1 MNEIINWL
9 YRSLTYKMEKMKKVM
24 LSLFVALIFNAQA
37 TEKEIVKAQITEV
50 TVYAQGAQLF
60 QKANYSIKPG
70 ISEIII
76 EGISPYIDQNSLQ
89 VKASGSVVI
98 LDSKYSLFQPT
109 HTVVNEAAIPL
120 KIRREIR
127 QVEDSLKML
136 GFDLLEIQDEID
148 VLTTAKSI
156 IANNGT
162 LRNQGKVTDSLNLL
176 KQAVEYYSS
185 KVLEINKKILAL
197 RKRKVEREAKKS
209 SLDER
214 LQKLRE
220 YQENNGIQPESDEP
234 IHRITVTLSAKEI
247 ATGKLTISYLVENA
261 GWVPRYDLRSDG
273 MTSKINLT
281 YKAQVFQ
288 NSGLDWE
295 NVRLNISTNNP
306 YQNKTKPSLDP
317 WYIDYNNYR
326 VQVQQKANAK
336 ARMAEIAEADAA
348 PMAYSNSLSLNNVN
362 LGKTSADFV
371 QVVRQMTSAEFKIDL
386 PYTIKSDNEQHMVLI
401 KVADLDAEYKY
412 FSIPKLDNAAYLV
425 AQLTNLDELGLV
437 PAQANIFYDG
447 SYIGET
453 YLDPSVM
460 EDTLSLS
467 LGKDPNIL
475 VKRTLLK
482 KESKER
488 IIGES
493 KERTMSYSIE
503 VKNNKA
509 TPIELIIQDQL
520 PITQNPEIL
529 IEPTSLDKGVLETK
543 SGIVT
548 WKINL
553 KPKDNKTINFGYK
566 VKYKKELNV
575 FLN

>member
-1 MNEIINWL
+1 
-9 YRSLTYKMEKMKKVM
+9 MEKMKKVM
-24 LSLFVALIFNAQA
+24 LSLFVAFVLNAQA
-37 TEKEIVKAQITEV
+37 AEKEIVKAQITEV

-60 QKANYSIKPG
+60 QKASYSIKPG
-70 ISEIII
+70 ISEVII

-89 VKASGSVVI
+89 VKATGSVVI

-109 HTVVNEAAIPL
+109 HTVVNESAIPL

-185 KVLEINKKILAL
+185 KVLEINKKILVL

-288 NSGLDWE
+288 SSGLDWE

-306 YQNKTKPSLDP
+306 YQNKTKPSLNP

-326 VQVQQKANAK
+326 TQVQQKTSAK
-336 ARMAEIAEADAA
+336 ARLDEKAEADVA
-348 PMAYSNSLSLNNVN
+348 PMAYTNSLSFNNVN
-362 LGKTSADFV
+362 LGLTSADFV

-401 KVADLDAEYKY
+401 KVADLNADYKY
-412 FSIPKLDNAAYLV
+412 FSIPKLDNSAYLV

-475 VKRTLLK
+475 FKRTLLK

-520 PITQNPEIL
+520 PITQNPEII
-529 IEPTSLDKGVLETK
+529 IESTSLDKGNLETK

-548 WKINL
+548 WNITL
-553 KPKDNKTINFGYK
+553 KPKDNKTINLGYK
-566 VKYKKELNV
+566 VKHKKELNIQ
-575 FLN
+575 LY

>member
-1 MNEIINWL
+1 
-9 YRSLTYKMEKMKKVM
+9 MEKMKKGM
-24 LSLFVALIFNAQA
+24 LSLFVAFAINTQA
-37 TEKEIVKAQITEV
+37 AEKEIVKAQITEV

-70 ISEIII
+70 ISEVII

-89 VKASGSVVI
+89 VKATGSVVI
-98 LDSKYSLFQPT
+98 LDSKYSLFQPV
-109 HTVVNEAAIPL
+109 HTVVNESAIPL

-136 GFDLLEIQDEID
+136 GFDLQEIQDEID
-148 VLTTAKSI
+148 VLITAKSI
-156 IANNGT
+156 ISNNST
-162 LRNQGKVTDSLNLL
+162 LKNQGKVTDSLNLL

-288 NSGLDWE
+288 SSGLDWE

-306 YQNKTKPSLDP
+306 YQNKTKPSLNP

-326 VQVQQKANAK
+326 TQVQQKTSAK
-336 ARMAEIAEADAA
+336 ARLDEKAEADNA
-348 PMAYSNSLSLNNVN
+348 PMAYTNSLSLNNVN
-362 LGKTSADFV
+362 LGMTSADFV

-401 KVADLDAEYKY
+401 KVADLNAEYKY
-412 FSIPKLDNAAYLV
+412 FSIPKLDNSAYLV

-447 SYIGET
+447 TYIGET

-475 VKRTLLK
+475 VKRVLLK

-488 IIGES
+488 IIGET
-493 KERTMSYSIE
+493 KERTMIYSIE

-520 PITQNPEIL
+520 PITQNPEITT
-529 IEPTSLDKGVLETK
+529 EPTSLDKGNLETK
-543 SGIVT
+543 TGIVT

-553 KPKDNKTINFGYK
+553 KPKDNKTIDFGYK
-566 VKYKKELNV
+566 VKHKKDQNIQLY
-575 FLN
+575 

>member
-1 MNEIINWL
+1 
-9 YRSLTYKMEKMKKVM
+9 MEKMKKVM
-24 LSLFVALIFNAQA
+24 LSLFVAFAINAQA
-37 TEKEIVKAQITEV
+37 AEKEIVKAQITEV

-70 ISEIII
+70 ISEVII

-89 VKASGSVVI
+89 VKATGSVVI

-109 HTVVNEAAIPL
+109 HTVVNESAIPL

-288 NSGLDWE
+288 SSGLDWE

-306 YQNKTKPSLDP
+306 YQNKTKPSLNP

-326 VQVQQKANAK
+326 TQVQQKTSAK
-336 ARMAEIAEADAA
+336 ARLDEKAEADVA
-348 PMAYSNSLSLNNVN
+348 PMAYTNSLSFNNVN
-362 LGKTSADFV
+362 LGLTSADFV

-401 KVADLDAEYKY
+401 KVADLNADYKY
-412 FSIPKLDNAAYLV
+412 FSIPKLDNSAYLV

-520 PITQNPEIL
+520 PITQNPEII
-529 IEPTSLDKGVLETK
+529 IESTSLDKGNLETK

-548 WKINL
+548 WNITL

-566 VKYKKELNV
+566 VKHKKELNIQ
-575 FLN
+575 LY

>member
-1 MNEIINWL
+1 
-9 YRSLTYKMEKMKKVM
+9 MEKMKKVM

-37 TEKEIVKAQITEV
+37 AEKEIVKAQITEV

-70 ISEIII
+70 ISEVII

-89 VKASGSVVI
+89 VKATGSVVI
-98 LDSKYSLFQPT
+98 LDSKYSLFQPA
-109 HTVVNEAAIPL
+109 HAVVNEAAIPL

-176 KQAVEYYSS
+176 KQAIEYYST

-197 RKRKVEREAKKS
+197 RKRKVEREAKKT

-220 YQENNGIQPESDEP
+220 YQENNGIQPENDEP

-326 VQVQQKANAK
+326 TQVKEKADGKRLEEIKVQSNN
-336 ARMAEIAEADAA
+336 E
-348 PMAYSNSLSLNNVN
+348 PMAYSNSLSLSKVNV
-362 LGKTSADFV
+362 GMTSADFV

-529 IEPTSLDKGVLETK
+529 IEPTSLDKGALETK
-543 SGIVT
+543 SGTVT

>member
-1 MNEIINWL
+1 
-9 YRSLTYKMEKMKKVM
+9 
-24 LSLFVALIFNAQA
+24 
-37 TEKEIVKAQITEV
+37 
-50 TVYAQGAQLF
+50 
-60 QKANYSIKPG
+60 
-70 ISEIII
+70 
-76 EGISPYIDQNSLQ
+76 
-89 VKASGSVVI
+89 
-98 LDSKYSLFQPT
+98 
-109 HTVVNEAAIPL
+109 
-120 KIRREIR
+120 
-127 QVEDSLKML
+127 
-136 GFDLLEIQDEID
+136 
-148 VLTTAKSI
+148 
-156 IANNGT
+156 
-162 LRNQGKVTDSLNLL
+162 
-176 KQAVEYYSS
+176 
-185 KVLEINKKILAL
+185 
-197 RKRKVEREAKKS
+197 
-209 SLDER
+209 
-214 LQKLRE
+214 
-220 YQENNGIQPESDEP
+220 
-234 IHRITVTLSAKEI
+234 
-247 ATGKLTISYLVENA
+247 LVENA

-348 PMAYSNSLSLNNVN
+348 PMAYSNSLSLSKVNV
-362 LGKTSADFV
+362 GMTSADFV

-412 FSIPKLDNAAYLV
+412 FSIPKLDNSAYLV

-529 IEPTSLDKGVLETK
+529 IEPTTLDKGALETK

>member
-1 MNEIINWL
+1 
-9 YRSLTYKMEKMKKVM
+9 MEKMKKVI
-24 LSLFVALIFNAQA
+24 LSLFVAFAINTQA
-37 TEKEIVKAQITEV
+37 AEKEIVKAQITEV

-70 ISEIII
+70 ISEVII

-89 VKASGSVVI
+89 VKATGSVVI

-109 HTVVNEAAIPL
+109 HTIVNESAIPL

-136 GFDLLEIQDEID
+136 GFDLQEIQDEID

-220 YQENNGIQPESDEP
+220 YQENNGIQPENDEP

-326 VQVQQKANAK
+326 TQVQQKTNAK
-336 ARMAEIAEADAA
+336 ARLDEKAEADAA
-348 PMAYSNSLSLNNVN
+348 PMAYTNSLSLSKVNV
-362 LGKTSADFV
+362 GMTSADFV

-412 FSIPKLDNAAYLV
+412 FSIPKLDNSAYLV

-529 IEPTSLDKGVLETK
+529 IEPTTLDKGALETK

>member
-1 MNEIINWL
+1 
-9 YRSLTYKMEKMKKVM
+9 MEKMKKVI
-24 LSLFVALIFNAQA
+24 LSLFVAFAINTQA
-37 TEKEIVKAQITEV
+37 AEKEIVKAQITEV

-70 ISEIII
+70 ISEVII

-89 VKASGSVVI
+89 VKATGSVVI

-109 HTVVNEAAIPL
+109 HTIVNESAIPL

-156 IANNGT
+156 ISNNGT

-220 YQENNGIQPESDEP
+220 YQENNGIQPENDEP

-326 VQVQQKANAK
+326 TQVQQKTNAK
-336 ARMAEIAEADAA
+336 ARLDEKAEADAA
-348 PMAYSNSLSLNNVN
+348 PMAYTNSLSLSKVNV
-362 LGKTSADFV
+362 GMTSADFV

-412 FSIPKLDNAAYLV
+412 FSIPKLDNSAYLV

-529 IEPTSLDKGVLETK
+529 IEPTTLDKGALETK

>member
-1 MNEIINWL
+1 
-9 YRSLTYKMEKMKKVM
+9 MEKMKKVM
-24 LSLFVALIFNAQA
+24 LSLFVAFALNAQA
-37 TEKEIVKAQITEV
+37 AEKEIVKAQITEV

-70 ISEIII
+70 ISEVII

-89 VKASGSVVI
+89 VKATGSVVI

-109 HTVVNEAAIPL
+109 HTVVNESAIPL

-288 NSGLDWE
+288 SSGLDWE

-306 YQNKTKPSLDP
+306 YQNKTKPSLNP

-326 VQVQQKANAK
+326 TQVQQKTSAK
-336 ARMAEIAEADAA
+336 ARLDEKAEADVA
-348 PMAYSNSLSLNNVN
+348 PMAYTNSLSFNNVN
-362 LGKTSADFV
+362 LGLTSADFV

-401 KVADLDAEYKY
+401 KVADLNADYKY
-412 FSIPKLDNAAYLV
+412 FSIPKLDNSAYLV

-520 PITQNPEIL
+520 PITQNPEII
-529 IEPTSLDKGVLETK
+529 IESTSLDKGNLETK

-548 WKINL
+548 WNITL

-566 VKYKKELNV
+566 VKHKKELNIQ
-575 FLN
+575 LY

>member
-1 MNEIINWL
+1 
-9 YRSLTYKMEKMKKVM
+9 MEKMKKVM

-37 TEKEIVKAQITEV
+37 AEKEIVKAQITEV

-70 ISEIII
+70 ISEVII

-89 VKASGSVVI
+89 VKATGSVVI
-98 LDSKYSLFQPT
+98 LDSKYSLFQPA
-109 HTVVNEAAIPL
+109 HTIVNEAAIPL

-156 IANNGT
+156 ISNNGT

-176 KQAVEYYSS
+176 KQAVEYYLS

-197 RKRKVEREAKKS
+197 RKRKLERETKKS
-209 SLDER
+209 NLDER

-220 YQENNGIQPESDEP
+220 YQENNGIQPENDEP
-234 IHRITVTLSAKEI
+234 IHRITVTLSAKEL

-326 VQVQQKANAK
+326 TQVKQKADGK
-336 ARMAEIAEADAA
+336 RLEEIKEQADDA
-348 PMAYSNSLSLNNVN
+348 PMAYSNSLSLSKVNV
-362 LGKTSADFV
+362 GITSADFV

-412 FSIPKLDNAAYLV
+412 FSIPKLDNSAYLV

-529 IEPTSLDKGVLETK
+529 IEPTTLDKGALETK

>member
-1 MNEIINWL
+1 
-9 YRSLTYKMEKMKKVM
+9 MEKMKKGM
-24 LSLFVALIFNAQA
+24 LSLFVAFAINTQA
-37 TEKEIVKAQITEV
+37 AEKEIVKAQITEV

-70 ISEIII
+70 ISEVII

-89 VKASGSVVI
+89 VKATGSVVI
-98 LDSKYSLFQPT
+98 LDSKYSLFQPV
-109 HTVVNEAAIPL
+109 HTVVNESAIPL

-136 GFDLLEIQDEID
+136 GFDLQEIQDEID
-148 VLTTAKSI
+148 VLITAKSI
-156 IANNGT
+156 ISNNST
-162 LRNQGKVTDSLNLL
+162 LKNQGKVTDSLNLL

-288 NSGLDWE
+288 SSGLDWE

-306 YQNKTKPSLDP
+306 YQNKTKPSLNP

-326 VQVQQKANAK
+326 TQVQQKTSAK
-336 ARMAEIAEADAA
+336 ARLDEKAEADNA
-348 PMAYSNSLSLNNVN
+348 PMAYTNSLSLNNVN
-362 LGKTSADFV
+362 LGMTSADFV

-401 KVADLDAEYKY
+401 KVADLNAEYKY
-412 FSIPKLDNAAYLV
+412 FSIPKLDNSAYLV

-447 SYIGET
+447 TYIGET

-475 VKRTLLK
+475 VKRVLLK

-488 IIGES
+488 IIGET
-493 KERTMSYSIE
+493 KERTMIYSIE

-520 PITQNPEIL
+520 PITQNPEIT
-529 IEPTSLDKGVLETK
+529 IEPTSLDKGNLETK
-543 SGIVT
+543 TGIVT

-553 KPKDNKTINFGYK
+553 KPKDNKTIDFGYK
-566 VKYKKELNV
+566 VKHKKDQNIQLY
-575 FLN
+575 

>member
-1 MNEIINWL
+1 
-9 YRSLTYKMEKMKKVM
+9 MKKVM

-37 TEKEIVKAQITEV
+37 AEKEIVKAQITEV

-89 VKASGSVVI
+89 VKATGSVVI
-98 LDSKYSLFQPT
+98 LDSKYSLFQPV
-109 HTVVNEAAIPL
+109 HAVVNEAAIPL

-197 RKRKVEREAKKS
+197 RKRKVEREAKKA

-220 YQENNGIQPESDEP
+220 YQENNGIQPENDEP

-503 VKNNKA
+503 VRNNKA

>member
-1 MNEIINWL
+1 
-9 YRSLTYKMEKMKKVM
+9 MEKMKKVI
-24 LSLFVALIFNAQA
+24 LSLFVAFAINTQA
-37 TEKEIVKAQITEV
+37 AEKEIVKAQITEV

-70 ISEIII
+70 ISEVII

-89 VKASGSVVI
+89 VKATGSVVI
-98 LDSKYSLFQPT
+98 LDSKYSLFQPA
-109 HTVVNEAAIPL
+109 HTIVNEAAIPL

-136 GFDLLEIQDEID
+136 GFDLQEIQDEID

-209 SLDER
+209 NLDER

-220 YQENNGIQPESDEP
+220 YQENNGIQPENDEP
-234 IHRITVTLSAKEI
+234 INRITVTLSAKEI

-326 VQVQQKANAK
+326 TQVKQKADGK
-336 ARMAEIAEADAA
+336 RLEEIKAEADAA
-348 PMAYSNSLSLNNVN
+348 PMAYSNSLSLSKVNV
-362 LGKTSADFV
+362 GMTSADFV

-412 FSIPKLDNAAYLV
+412 FSIPKLDNSAYLV

-529 IEPTSLDKGVLETK
+529 IEPTSLDKGALETK

-553 KPKDNKTINFGYK
+553 KPKDNNFGYK
-566 VKYKKELNV
+566 VTYQKELNV

>member
-1 MNEIINWL
+1 
-9 YRSLTYKMEKMKKVM
+9 MEKMKKVM
-24 LSLFVALIFNAQA
+24 LSLFVAFAINAQA
-37 TEKEIVKAQITEV
+37 AEKEIVKAQITEV

-70 ISEIII
+70 ISEVII

-89 VKASGSVVI
+89 VKATGSVVI

-109 HTVVNEAAIPL
+109 HTVVNESAIPL

-288 NSGLDWE
+288 SSGLDWE

-306 YQNKTKPSLDP
+306 YQNKTKPSLNP

-326 VQVQQKANAK
+326 TQVQQKTSAK
-336 ARMAEIAEADAA
+336 ARLDEKAEADVA
-348 PMAYSNSLSLNNVN
+348 PMAYTNSLSFNNVN
-362 LGKTSADFV
+362 LGLTSADFV

-401 KVADLDAEYKY
+401 KVADLNADYKY
-412 FSIPKLDNAAYLV
+412 FSIPKLDNSAYLV

-520 PITQNPEIL
+520 PITQNPEII
-529 IEPTSLDKGVLETK
+529 IEPTSLDKGNLETK

-548 WKINL
+548 WNITL

-566 VKYKKELNV
+566 VKHKKELNIQ
-575 FLN
+575 LY

>member
-1 MNEIINWL
+1 
-9 YRSLTYKMEKMKKVM
+9 MKKVM

-109 HTVVNEAAIPL
+109 HTVVNEATIPL

>member
-1 MNEIINWL
+1 
-9 YRSLTYKMEKMKKVM
+9 MEKMKKVM
-24 LSLFVALIFNAQA
+24 LSLFVAFALNAQA
-37 TEKEIVKAQITEV
+37 AEKEIVKAQITEV

-70 ISEIII
+70 ISEVII

-89 VKASGSVVI
+89 VKATGSVVI

-109 HTVVNEAAIPL
+109 HTVVNESAIPL

-288 NSGLDWE
+288 SSGLDWE

-306 YQNKTKPSLDP
+306 YQNKTKPSLNP
-317 WYIDYNNYR
+317 WYIEYNNYR
-326 VQVQQKANAK
+326 TQVQQKTSAK
-336 ARMAEIAEADAA
+336 ARLDEKAEADVA
-348 PMAYSNSLSLNNVN
+348 PMAYTNSLSFNNVN
-362 LGKTSADFV
+362 LGLTSADFV

-401 KVADLDAEYKY
+401 KVADLNADYKY
-412 FSIPKLDNAAYLV
+412 FSIPKLDNSAYLV

-520 PITQNPEIL
+520 PITQNPEII
-529 IEPTSLDKGVLETK
+529 IESTSLDKGNLETK

-548 WKINL
+548 WNITL

-566 VKYKKELNV
+566 VKHKKELNIQ
-575 FLN
+575 LY

>member
-1 MNEIINWL
+1 
-9 YRSLTYKMEKMKKVM
+9 MEKMKKVM
-24 LSLFVALIFNAQA
+24 LSLFVAFAINTQA
-37 TEKEIVKAQITEV
+37 AEKEIVKAQITEV

-70 ISEIII
+70 ISEVII

-89 VKASGSVVI
+89 VKATGSVVI

-109 HTVVNEAAIPL
+109 HTIVNESAIPL

-136 GFDLLEIQDEID
+136 GFDLQEIQDEID

-220 YQENNGIQPESDEP
+220 YQENNGIQPENDEP

-326 VQVQQKANAK
+326 TQVQQKTNAK
-336 ARMAEIAEADAA
+336 ARLDEKAEADAA
-348 PMAYSNSLSLNNVN
+348 PMAYTNSLSLSKVNV
-362 LGKTSADFV
+362 GMTSADFV

-412 FSIPKLDNAAYLV
+412 FSIPKLDNSAYLV

-529 IEPTSLDKGVLETK
+529 IEPTTLDKGALETK

>member
-1 MNEIINWL
+1 
-9 YRSLTYKMEKMKKVM
+9 MEKMKKVM
-24 LSLFVALIFNAQA
+24 LSLFVAFAINAQSA
-37 TEKEIVKAQITEV
+37 EKEIVKAQITEV

-60 QKANYSIKPG
+60 QKASYSIKPG
-70 ISEIII
+70 ISEVII

-89 VKASGSVVI
+89 VKATGSVVI

-109 HTVVNEAAIPL
+109 HTVVNESAIPL

-185 KVLEINKKILAL
+185 KVLEINKKILVL

-288 NSGLDWE
+288 SSGLDWE

-306 YQNKTKPSLDP
+306 YQNKTKPSLNP

-326 VQVQQKANAK
+326 TQVQQKTSAK
-336 ARMAEIAEADAA
+336 ARLDEKAEADVA
-348 PMAYSNSLSLNNVN
+348 PMAYTNSLSFNNVN
-362 LGKTSADFV
+362 LGLTSADFV

-401 KVADLDAEYKY
+401 KVADLNADYKY
-412 FSIPKLDNAAYLV
+412 FSIPKLDNSAYLV

-520 PITQNPEIL
+520 PITQNPEII
-529 IEPTSLDKGVLETK
+529 IESTSLDKGNLETK

-548 WKINL
+548 WNITL
-553 KPKDNKTINFGYK
+553 KPKDNKTINLGYK
-566 VKYKKELNV
+566 VKHKKELNIQ
-575 FLN
+575 LY

>member
-1 MNEIINWL
+1 
-9 YRSLTYKMEKMKKVM
+9 MEKMKKVM

>member
-1 MNEIINWL
+1 
-9 YRSLTYKMEKMKKVM
+9 MEKMKKVM
-24 LSLFVALIFNAQA
+24 LSLFVAFVLNAQA
-37 TEKEIVKAQITEV
+37 AEKEIVKAQITEV

-60 QKANYSIKPG
+60 QKASYSIKPG
-70 ISEIII
+70 ISEVII

-89 VKASGSVVI
+89 VKATGSVVI

-109 HTVVNEAAIPL
+109 HTVVNESAIPL

-185 KVLEINKKILAL
+185 KVLEINKKILVL

-261 GWVPRYDLRSDG
+261 GWVPLYDLRSDG

-288 NSGLDWE
+288 SSGLDWE

-306 YQNKTKPSLDP
+306 YQNKTKPSLNP

-326 VQVQQKANAK
+326 TQVQQKTSAK
-336 ARMAEIAEADAA
+336 ARLDEKAEADVA
-348 PMAYSNSLSLNNVN
+348 PMAYTNSLSFNNVN
-362 LGKTSADFV
+362 LGLTSADFV

-401 KVADLDAEYKY
+401 KVADLNADYKY
-412 FSIPKLDNAAYLV
+412 FSIPKLDNSAYLV

-520 PITQNPEIL
+520 PITQNPEII
-529 IEPTSLDKGVLETK
+529 IESTSLDKGNLETK

-548 WKINL
+548 WNITL

-566 VKYKKELNV
+566 VKHKKELNIQ
-575 FLN
+575 LY

>member
-1 MNEIINWL
+1 
-9 YRSLTYKMEKMKKVM
+9 MEKMKKVM
-24 LSLFVALIFNAQA
+24 FSLFVAFAINAQA
-37 TEKEIVKAQITEV
+37 AEKEIVKAQITEV

-70 ISEIII
+70 ISEVII

-89 VKASGSVVI
+89 VKATGSVVI

-109 HTVVNEAAIPL
+109 LTVVNESAIPL

-176 KQAVEYYSS
+176 KQAIEYYSS

-336 ARMAEIAEADAA
+336 ARMAEIAKADAA

-371 QVVRQMTSAEFKIDL
+371 QVVRQMTSAEFKVDL

>member
-1 MNEIINWL
+1 
-9 YRSLTYKMEKMKKVM
+9 MEKMKKVM

-37 TEKEIVKAQITEV
+37 AEKEVVKAQITEV

-70 ISEIII
+70 ISEVII

-89 VKASGSVVI
+89 VKATGSVVI
-98 LDSKYSLFQPT
+98 LDSKYSLFQPA
-109 HTVVNEAAIPL
+109 HAVVNEAAIPL

-185 KVLEINKKILAL
+185 KVLEINKKILSL
-197 RKRKVEREAKKS
+197 RKRKVEREAKKA

-220 YQENNGIQPESDEP
+220 YQENNGIQPENDEP

-326 VQVQQKANAK
+326 TQVKQKADGK
-336 ARMAEIAEADAA
+336 RLEEIKEQSDNA
-348 PMAYSNSLSLNNVN
+348 PMAYSNSLSFSKVNV
-362 LGKTSADFV
+362 GMTSADFV

>member
-1 MNEIINWL
+1 
-9 YRSLTYKMEKMKKVM
+9 MEKMKKVM
-24 LSLFVALIFNAQA
+24 LSLFVAFVLNAQA
-37 TEKEIVKAQITEV
+37 AEKEIVKAQITEV

-70 ISEIII
+70 ISEVII

-89 VKASGSVVI
+89 VKATGSVVI

-109 HTVVNEAAIPL
+109 HTVVNESAIPL

-288 NSGLDWE
+288 SSGLDWE

-306 YQNKTKPSLDP
+306 YQNKTKPSLNP

-326 VQVQQKANAK
+326 TQVQQKTSAK
-336 ARMAEIAEADAA
+336 ARLDEKAEADVA
-348 PMAYSNSLSLNNVN
+348 PMAYTNSLSFNNVN
-362 LGKTSADFV
+362 LGLTSADFV

-401 KVADLDAEYKY
+401 KVADLNADYKY
-412 FSIPKLDNAAYLV
+412 FSIPKLDNSAYLV

-520 PITQNPEIL
+520 PITQNPEII
-529 IEPTSLDKGVLETK
+529 IEPTSLDKGNLETK
-543 SGIVT
+543 PGIVT
-548 WKINL
+548 WNITL

-566 VKYKKELNV
+566 VKHKKELNIQ
-575 FLN
+575 LY

>member
-1 MNEIINWL
+1 
-9 YRSLTYKMEKMKKVM
+9 MEKMKKVI
-24 LSLFVALIFNAQA
+24 LSLFVAFAINTQA
-37 TEKEIVKAQITEV
+37 AEKEIVKAQITEV

-70 ISEIII
+70 ISEVII

-89 VKASGSVVI
+89 VKATGSVVI
-98 LDSKYSLFQPT
+98 LDSKYSLFHPA
-109 HTVVNEAAIPL
+109 HTIVNEAAIPL

-156 IANNGT
+156 ISNNGT

-197 RKRKVEREAKKS
+197 RKRKLERETKKS
-209 SLDER
+209 NLDER

-220 YQENNGIQPESDEP
+220 YQENNGIQPENDEP

-326 VQVQQKANAK
+326 TQVKQKADGK
-336 ARMAEIAEADAA
+336 RLEEIKEQADNA
-348 PMAYSNSLSLNNVN
+348 PMAYSNSLSLSKVNV
-362 LGKTSADFV
+362 GMTSADFV

-412 FSIPKLDNAAYLV
+412 FSIPKLDNSAYLV

-529 IEPTSLDKGVLETK
+529 IEPTSLDKGALETK

>member
-1 MNEIINWL
+1 
-9 YRSLTYKMEKMKKVM
+9 MEKMKKVM
-24 LSLFVALIFNAQA
+24 LSLFVAFVLNAQA
-37 TEKEIVKAQITEV
+37 AEKEIVKAQITEV

-60 QKANYSIKPG
+60 QKASYSIKPG
-70 ISEIII
+70 ISEVII

-89 VKASGSVVI
+89 VKATGSVVI

-109 HTVVNEAAIPL
+109 HTVVNESAIPL

-288 NSGLDWE
+288 SSGLDWE

-306 YQNKTKPSLDP
+306 YQNKTKPSLNP

-326 VQVQQKANAK
+326 TQVQQKTSAK
-336 ARMAEIAEADAA
+336 ARLDEKAEADVA
-348 PMAYSNSLSLNNVN
+348 PMAYTNSLSFNNVN
-362 LGKTSADFV
+362 LGLTSADFV

-401 KVADLDAEYKY
+401 KVADLNADYKY
-412 FSIPKLDNAAYLV
+412 FSIPKLDNSAYLV

-520 PITQNPEIL
+520 PITQNPEII
-529 IEPTSLDKGVLETK
+529 IESTSLDKGNLETK

-548 WKINL
+548 WNITL
-553 KPKDNKTINFGYK
+553 KPKDNKTINLGYK
-566 VKYKKELNV
+566 VKHKKELNIQ
-575 FLN
+575 LY

>member
-1 MNEIINWL
+1 
-9 YRSLTYKMEKMKKVM
+9 MEKMKKVM
-24 LSLFVALIFNAQA
+24 LSLFVAFVLNAQA
-37 TEKEIVKAQITEV
+37 AEKEIVKAQITEV

-60 QKANYSIKPG
+60 QKASYSIKPG
-70 ISEIII
+70 ISEVII

-89 VKASGSVVI
+89 VKATGSVVI

-109 HTVVNEAAIPL
+109 HTVVNESAIPL

-185 KVLEINKKILAL
+185 KVLEINKKILVL

-288 NSGLDWE
+288 SSGLDWE

-306 YQNKTKPSLDP
+306 YQNKTKPSLNP

-326 VQVQQKANAK
+326 TQVQQKTSAK
-336 ARMAEIAEADAA
+336 ARLDEKAEADVA
-348 PMAYSNSLSLNNVN
+348 PMAYTNSLSFNNVN
-362 LGKTSADFV
+362 LGLTSADFV

-401 KVADLDAEYKY
+401 KVADLNADYKY
-412 FSIPKLDNAAYLV
+412 FSIPKLDNSAYLV

-520 PITQNPEIL
+520 PITQNPEII
-529 IEPTSLDKGVLETK
+529 IESTSLDKGNLETK

-548 WKINL
+548 WNITL

-566 VKYKKELNV
+566 VKHKKELNIQ
-575 FLN
+575 LY

>member
-1 MNEIINWL
+1 
-9 YRSLTYKMEKMKKVM
+9 MEKMKKVM
-24 LSLFVALIFNAQA
+24 LSLFVAFVLNAQA
-37 TEKEIVKAQITEV
+37 AEKEIVKAQITEV

-60 QKANYSIKPG
+60 QKASYSIKPG
-70 ISEIII
+70 ISEVII

-89 VKASGSVVI
+89 VKATGSVVI

-109 HTVVNEAAIPL
+109 HTVVNESAIPL

-185 KVLEINKKILAL
+185 KVLEINKKILVL

-288 NSGLDWE
+288 SSGLDWE

-306 YQNKTKPSLDP
+306 YQNKTKPSLNP

-326 VQVQQKANAK
+326 TQVQQKTSAK
-336 ARMAEIAEADAA
+336 ARLDEKAEADVA
-348 PMAYSNSLSLNNVN
+348 PMAYTNSLSFNNVN
-362 LGKTSADFV
+362 LGLTSADFV

-401 KVADLDAEYKY
+401 KVADLNADYKY
-412 FSIPKLDNAAYLV
+412 FSIPKLDNSAYLV

-520 PITQNPEIL
+520 PITQNPEII
-529 IEPTSLDKGVLETK
+529 IESTSLDKGNLETK

-548 WKINL
+548 WNITL
-553 KPKDNKTINFGYK
+553 KPKDNKTINLGYK
-566 VKYKKELNV
+566 VKHKKELNIQ
-575 FLN
+575 LY

>member
-1 MNEIINWL
+1 
-9 YRSLTYKMEKMKKVM
+9 MEKMKKVM

-37 TEKEIVKAQITEV
+37 AEKEVVKAQITEV

-70 ISEIII
+70 ISEVII

-89 VKASGSVVI
+89 VKATGSVVI
-98 LDSKYSLFQPT
+98 LDSKYSLFQPA
-109 HTVVNEAAIPL
+109 HAVVNEAAIPL

-197 RKRKVEREAKKS
+197 RKRKVEREAKKT

-220 YQENNGIQPESDEP
+220 YQENNGIQPENDEP